1 MKKILLFLLLPLL
14 SFSKENFFIRNANN
28 SITYENYVDEAVSLE
43 ERVNT
48 ALEYIDLNIDLN
60 NVVTTIKIPTTGLFN
75 STIVWTSSNSDVAAV
90 DNENRKV
97 GIIRI
102 NLL

>member
-1 MKKILLFLLLPLL
+1 MKKILLLLLLPLI

-60 NVVTTIKIPTTGLFN
+60 TAFLYAFSLVVFLFLL
-75 STIVWTSSNSDVAAV
+75 ICSSGNDL
-90 DNENRKV
+90 R
-97 GIIRI
+97 
-102 NLL
+102 